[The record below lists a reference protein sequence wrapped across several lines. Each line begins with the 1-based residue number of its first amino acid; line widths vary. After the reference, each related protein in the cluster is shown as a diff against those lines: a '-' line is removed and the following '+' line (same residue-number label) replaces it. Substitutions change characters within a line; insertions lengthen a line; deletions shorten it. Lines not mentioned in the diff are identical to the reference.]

1 MAVEQVE
8 RLLWE
13 RYRFEDD
20 QEARDCLYLLYAPWA
35 KAIARSIFCRIR
47 LPQMEFSDYVQN
59 ASIGLLEAMSRY
71 EVSRGIEFRLY
82 GKPRVRGAVF
92 NGLRI
97 FLSEPKAS
105 TRPEDLSERLSSL
118 HEGLTRDPF
127 DSVVDSI
134 VGLGIGYMLDVAS
147 DSEFVCQSMDGLA
160 YAQTRQFE
168 AMLLLAVES
177 LPERLQLIVSAHY
190 FQHVP
195 FHEIATHLGLT
206 KGRVSQLHKSAM
218 GRIREQL
225 QAGGLVGADI

>member
-47 LPQMEFSDYVQN
+47 LPQMEFADYVQN
-59 ASIGLLEAMSRY
+59 ASIGLLEAMSRFD
-71 EVSRGIEFRLY
+71 VSRGIEFRLY

-97 FLSEPKAS
+97 FLSEPKPAAS
-105 TRPEDLSERLSSL
+105 PRGYSDRLSSL
-118 HEGLTRDPF
+118 QEDSTGDPF
-127 DSVVDSI
+127 NGVVDSI
-134 VGLGIGYMLDVAS
+134 VELGIGYMLDVAAGN
-147 DSEFVCQSMDGLA
+147 EFVCQSMDGLA
-160 YAQTRQFE
+160 YAHSRQVE
-168 AMLLLAVES
+168 SMLLAAVES
-177 LPERLQLIVSAHY
+177 LPERLRLIVSAHY

-195 FHEIATHLGLT
+195 FNEIATRLGVT

-218 GRIREQL
+218 SMIRKRLRE
-225 QAGGLVGADI
+225 GGVVEFDF